1 MRLIFPKDPGR
12 SVPSAR
18 AVFRDVALR
27 MRRKIKGKPTK
38 DRVRVGPRPIKKA
51 DQANLLLREV
61 IEAGRPA
68 LVARLGTTE
77 NSVVKFFVEHEKSGA
92 CEFPQE
98 LKKAIRDLSGFFPPT
113 DDMLSRFSRETLEH
127 LSEVDVLAVRDRTSE
142 WEFWPFE
149 DFFVR
154 NFTPEAQ
161 LVALEMLAPIGDPRS
176 WTQYL
181 RGKKVLVIHPFDET
195 IRSQFQKRE
204 KIFPDFDFLPSFDLI
219 VIPAVQSVGDN
230 SSHVPYDNWFDAL
243 ETMKEHIRSTDFD
256 IALIGAGAYG
266 LFLAA
271 ECKKLNRPA
280 VQIGGALQLLFGITG
295 KRWLDPASPDSALVL
310 PSVNE
315 HWVAPLESE
324 IPMGANKVEGGCYW

>member
-1 MRLIFPKDPGR
+1 MRKSDPIADGGWPPLVFHHQGWEVPRYGLITLRESAKTWGGPIIFLNNTREPLRLKGITDSKLDDWYDPE
-12 SVPSAR
+12 P
-18 AVFRDVALR
+18 FQ
-27 MRRKIKGKPTK
+27 KIKGDIPM
-38 DRVRVGPRPIKKA
+38 DENFR
-51 DQANLLLREV
+51 
-61 IEAGRPA
+61 AG
-68 LVARLGTTE
+68 
-77 NSVVKFFVEHEKSGA
+77 
-92 CEFPQE
+92 
-98 LKKAIRDLSGFFPPT
+98 
-113 DDMLSRFSRETLEH
+113 
-127 LSEVDVLAVRDRTSE
+127 
-142 WEFWPFE
+142 FWPFE

>member
-1 MRLIFPKDPGR
+1 VRKSDPIADGGWPPLVFHHQGWEVPRYGLITLRESAKIWGGPIIFLNNTREPLRLKGITDSKLDDWYDPE
-12 SVPSAR
+12 P
-18 AVFRDVALR
+18 FQ
-27 MRRKIKGKPTK
+27 KIKGDIPM
-38 DRVRVGPRPIKKA
+38 DENFR
-51 DQANLLLREV
+51 
-61 IEAGRPA
+61 AG
-68 LVARLGTTE
+68 
-77 NSVVKFFVEHEKSGA
+77 
-92 CEFPQE
+92 
-98 LKKAIRDLSGFFPPT
+98 
-113 DDMLSRFSRETLEH
+113 
-127 LSEVDVLAVRDRTSE
+127 
-142 WEFWPFE
+142 FWPFE

>member
-1 MRLIFPKDPGR
+1 VRKSDPIADGGWPTLVFHHQGWEVPRYGLITLRESAKIWGGPIIFLNNTREPLRLKGITDSKLDDWYDPE
-12 SVPSAR
+12 P
-18 AVFRDVALR
+18 FQ
-27 MRRKIKGKPTK
+27 KIKGDIPM
-38 DRVRVGPRPIKKA
+38 DENFR
-51 DQANLLLREV
+51 
-61 IEAGRPA
+61 AG
-68 LVARLGTTE
+68 
-77 NSVVKFFVEHEKSGA
+77 
-92 CEFPQE
+92 
-98 LKKAIRDLSGFFPPT
+98 
-113 DDMLSRFSRETLEH
+113 
-127 LSEVDVLAVRDRTSE
+127 
-142 WEFWPFE
+142 FWPFE

>member
-1 MRLIFPKDPGR
+1 MLTTVRQKPWQKTQLWGLYKTQDGSFLNNTREPLRLKGITDSKLDDWYDPE
-12 SVPSAR
+12 P
-18 AVFRDVALR
+18 FQ
-27 MRRKIKGKPTK
+27 KIKGDIPM
-38 DRVRVGPRPIKKA
+38 DENFR
-51 DQANLLLREV
+51 
-61 IEAGRPA
+61 AG
-68 LVARLGTTE
+68 
-77 NSVVKFFVEHEKSGA
+77 
-92 CEFPQE
+92 
-98 LKKAIRDLSGFFPPT
+98 
-113 DDMLSRFSRETLEH
+113 
-127 LSEVDVLAVRDRTSE
+127 
-142 WEFWPFE
+142 FWPFE